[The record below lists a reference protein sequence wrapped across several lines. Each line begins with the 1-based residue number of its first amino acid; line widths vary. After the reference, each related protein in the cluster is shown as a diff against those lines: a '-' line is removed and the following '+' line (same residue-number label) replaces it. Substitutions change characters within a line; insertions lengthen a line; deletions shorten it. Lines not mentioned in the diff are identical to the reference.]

1 MEGHMSQ
8 KFEHTP
14 GPLSA
19 PDLLAALEAIANGTV
34 DPAIWP
40 DLAVR
45 YEKFAAAAIA
55 EVKGDT

>member
-1 MEGHMSQ
+1 MSQ